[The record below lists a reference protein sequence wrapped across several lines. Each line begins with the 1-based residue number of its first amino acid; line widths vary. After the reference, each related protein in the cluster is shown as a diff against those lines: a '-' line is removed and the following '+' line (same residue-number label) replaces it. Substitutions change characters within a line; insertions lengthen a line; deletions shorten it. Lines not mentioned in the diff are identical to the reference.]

1 MKDSQKFVGLDVS
14 KDTIAVAIADSGRGE
29 PRFHGTIQNKPENIR
44 KLMKKLGN
52 LENLLVCYEAGSSGY
67 GLYRLLLS
75 MDIECMVVAPSL
87 IPKRSGDR
95 IKTDKRDSIRLAQ
108 LLRAGEL
115 TSVWVPDEDH
125 EALRDLIRA
134 RHDARE
140 DLQSSRQRLVHFL
153 LRHEIRPPQGV
164 RNWSVK
170 HRNWLNKLTFERS
183 SQRIVFQEYLHAIYE
198 VEERM
203 KRLEAQI
210 HEEAIQCEHAPVIQ
224 ALQTLRGVAE
234 VTAVTLVA
242 EIGQFS
248 RFSNPRQLMSYA
260 GLVPKEYSSGSSRW
274 QGSITKT
281 GNSQIRRSIVEVCW
295 SYRHRPSLKGEL
307 LKRQEGQDPEAKCIA
322 WKAQHRLHMKYHRIS
337 AKGKGGKVA
346 VVAVAR
352 ELLGFIWAIGCAVE
366 NKQLI
371 ESNVA

>member
-1 MKDSQKFVGLDVS
+1 MKDIQKFVGLDTS
-14 KDTIAVAIADSGRGE
+14 KDSIAVAIADPGRGE
-29 PRFHGTIQNKPENIR
+29 PRFHSTIPNKPENIR

-52 LENLLVCYEAGSSGY
+52 PKNLLVCYEAGSTGY
-67 GLYRLLLS
+67 GIYRLLLS
-75 MDIECMVVAPSL
+75 MDIECIVVAPTL

-95 IKTDKRDSIRLAQ
+95 VKTDKRDSIRLAQ

-170 HRNWLNKLTFERS
+170 HRGWLNQLTFERP
-183 SQRIVFQEYLHAIYE
+183 SQRVVFQEYLHTIYE

-203 KRLEAQI
+203 KRIETQI
-210 HEEAIQCEHAPVIQ
+210 HEEALQSEHAPVIQ

-260 GLVPKEYSSGSSRW
+260 GLVPKEYSSGSNRW

-307 LKRQEGQDPEAKCIA
+307 LKRQEGKDPEAKRIA

-337 AKGKGGKVA
+337 AKGKGGKLA

-352 ELLGFIWAIGCAVE
+352 ELLGFIWAIGCAIE
-366 NKQLI
+366 NKQI
-371 ESNVA
+371 SESNVA

>member
-1 MKDSQKFVGLDVS
+1 MKDVQKFIGLDVS
-14 KDTIAVAIADSGRGE
+14 KETIAVSIADSGRGE
-29 PRFHGTIQNKPENIR
+29 PRFHGTILNNPESIR
-44 KLMKKLGN
+44 RLMKKVGN
-52 LENLLVCYEAGSSGY
+52 PETLQVCYEAGATGY
-67 GLYRLLLS
+67 GIYRLLLS
-75 MDIECMVVAPSL
+75 MEIDCMVVAPTL

-95 IKTDKRDSIRLAQ
+95 VKTDKRDSIRLAQ

-115 TSVWVPDEDH
+115 TAVWVPNEDH

-140 DLQSSRQRLVHFL
+140 DLQSSRQRLLHFL
-153 LRHEIRPPQGV
+153 LRHEIRSPQGV

-170 HRNWLNKLTFERS
+170 HREWLNHLSFERS

-203 KRLEAQI
+203 KRLETQI
-210 HEEAIQCEHAPVIQ
+210 HEEAIQSEHAPVIQ
-224 ALQTLRGVAE
+224 ALQTLRGIAE

-242 EIGQFS
+242 EVGQFS

-281 GNSQIRRSIVEVCW
+281 GNSQIRRAIVEISW
-295 SYRHRPSLKGEL
+295 SYRYKPALKGPL
-307 LKRQEGQDPEAKCIA
+307 LQRQQGQDPEAQRIA

-337 AKGKGGKVA
+337 AKGKGGKLA

-352 ELLGFIWAIGCAVE
+352 ELLGFIWAIGCAIE
-366 NKQLI
+366 NKQFNHQSI
-371 ESNVA
+371 A

>member
-1 MKDSQKFVGLDVS
+1 MKDVQKFVGLDVS
-14 KDTIAVAIADSGRGE
+14 KDTIAVAIADPGRGE
-29 PRFHGTIQNKPENIR
+29 PRFHGTIQNKPEDIR

-52 LENLLVCYEAGSSGY
+52 HENLLVCYEAGPTGY
-67 GLYRLLLS
+67 GIYRLLLS

-95 IKTDKRDSIRLAQ
+95 VKTDKRDSTRLAQ

-140 DLQSSRQRLVHFL
+140 DLQSSRQRLVHLL

-170 HRNWLNKLTFERS
+170 HREWLKRLTFERA

-210 HEEAIQCEHAPVIQ
+210 HEEAIQSEHAPVIQ

-307 LKRQEGQDPEAKCIA
+307 LKRQEGQDPEAKRIA

-352 ELLGFIWAIGCAVE
+352 ELLGFIWAIGCAIE
-366 NKQLI
+366 DKQVIDL
-371 ESNVA
+371 NVA

>member
-1 MKDSQKFVGLDVS
+1 MKDVQKFVGLDVS
-14 KDTIAVAIADSGRGE
+14 KDTIAVAIADPGRGE
-29 PRFHGTIQNKPENIR
+29 PRFHGTIQNKPEDIR
-44 KLMKKLGN
+44 KLMKKLGDP
-52 LENLLVCYEAGSSGY
+52 ENLLVCYEAGSSGY
-67 GLYRLLLS
+67 GIYRLLLS
-75 MDIECMVVAPSL
+75 MEIECLVVAPSL

-95 IKTDKRDSIRLAQ
+95 VKTDKRDSIRLAQ

-140 DLQSSRQRLVHFL
+140 DLQSSRQRLIHFL

-170 HRNWLNKLTFERS
+170 HREWLKRLTFDRA
-183 SQRIVFQEYLHAIYE
+183 SQRVVFQEYLHAIYE
-198 VEERM
+198 VEDRM
-203 KRLEAQI
+203 NRIEAQI
-210 HEEAIQCEHAPVIQ
+210 HEEALQSEHAPVIQ
-224 ALQTLRGVAE
+224 ALQTLRGIAE

-307 LKRQEGQDPEAKCIA
+307 LKRQEGQDPEAKRIA

-352 ELLGFIWAIGCAVE
+352 ELLGFIWAIACCIE
-366 NKQLI
+366 DKQ
-371 ESNVA
+371 ESKLNVA

>member
-1 MKDSQKFVGLDVS
+1 
-14 KDTIAVAIADSGRGE
+14 
-29 PRFHGTIQNKPENIR
+29 
-44 KLMKKLGN
+44 
-52 LENLLVCYEAGSSGY
+52 
-67 GLYRLLLS
+67 
-75 MDIECMVVAPSL
+75 MVVAPSL

-95 IKTDKRDSIRLAQ
+95 VKTDKRDSIRLAQ

-134 RHDARE
+134 RYDARE

-153 LRHEIRPPQGV
+153 LRHEIRHPQGA
-164 RNWSVK
+164 RNWTVK
-170 HRNWLNKLTFERS
+170 HREWLNKLTFERS

-203 KRLEAQI
+203 KRLETQI
-210 HEEAIQCEHAPVIQ
+210 HEEAIQSEHAPVIQ

-248 RFSNPRQLMSYA
+248 RFPSPRQLMSYA
-260 GLVPKEYSSGSSRW
+260 GLVPKEYSSGSNRW

-281 GNSQIRRSIVEVCW
+281 GNSQIRPSIVEVCS

-307 LKRQEGQDPEAKCIA
+307 LKRQEGQDPEAKRIA

-352 ELLGFIWAIGCAVE
+352 ELLGFIWAIGCAIE
-366 NKQLI
+366 NKQGN